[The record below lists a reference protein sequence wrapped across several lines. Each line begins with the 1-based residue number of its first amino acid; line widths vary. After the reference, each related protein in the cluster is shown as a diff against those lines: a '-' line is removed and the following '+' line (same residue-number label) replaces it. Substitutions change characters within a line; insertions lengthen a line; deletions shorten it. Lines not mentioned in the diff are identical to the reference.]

1 VAAREGAAPGT
12 IWRAARQ
19 YLGLQARLNPG
30 AAADAASDSRVTEAD
45 PSAVPAPVMSV
56 PVTRFGFT
64 VGKRNARLS
73 VDRNLVRRVLREAAR
88 HAAPALD
95 QAAGPDQLDIVLRLK
110 STLPPKGSDAR
121 ARLRADLRN
130 EADSLLAQLTHRLAA
145 RHATGTTGADN
156 PAGRA

>member
-1 VAAREGAAPGT
+1 
-12 IWRAARQ
+12 
-19 YLGLQARLNPG
+19 
-30 AAADAASDSRVTEAD
+30 VTEAD